1 MGLVFSIHYV
11 LIIPFSQRQ
20 SPFAF
25 PKSTHYHGASTMSTS
40 IQALLASVRAS
51 STLSTPQKRDID
63 ALLSAIEAGLAPLAA
78 QDPEGHASLLNFLA
92 CAMHESTRKE
102 RTSVIAMAARKG
114 MLLSFRPLRRRLPRS
129 HRQRLQLGKRPV
141 VAGRL
146 TKIGAPGP

>member
-1 MGLVFSIHYV
+1 
-11 LIIPFSQRQ
+11 
-20 SPFAF
+20 
-25 PKSTHYHGASTMSTS
+25 MSTS

-114 MLLSFRPLRRRLPRS
+114 MLLSFRPYEDAYPDLTANAYS
-129 HRQRLQLGKRPV
+129 LGNV
-141 VAGRL
+141 LSSLGV
-146 TKIGAPGP
+146 